1 MRKKGIFYVLVF
13 SCRRLIVSFLL
24 QNSSL
29 YLMRTSSYFFG
40 FLFWVLR
47 EGSFLVVEAISGS
60 LMSENGG

>member
-24 QNSSL
+24 QNSFL
-29 YLMRTSSYFFG
+29 YLMITYSCFFG

>member
-13 SCRRLIVSFLL
+13 SCRRLMVSFLL

>member
-1 MRKKGIFYVLVF
+1 M
-13 SCRRLIVSFLL
+13 SFLL

-29 YLMRTSSYFFG
+29 YLMRTSSCFFG